1 MKELII
7 QAVEIAGSQK
17 ALADRLNVSP
27 QAVWAWINRGSVP
40 SEYGAEI
47 ESATQGI
54 VSRKAMWP
62 DDWHKIWPELVQSEA
77 A

>member
-17 ALADRLNVSP
+17 ALADRLGVSP

-40 SEYGAEI
+40 SEYGAGI
-47 ESATQGI
+47 EDATHGV

-62 DDWHKIWPELVQSEA
+62 DDWHKIWPELAQSEA